1 VTAARLYAEALRAV
15 LRVGDAPWDT
25 VTLWRREG
33 RPAFSSAETDL
44 IASLS
49 APLGEALRRG
59 MRTELETEVVTPL
72 EYPGLLIFDERGR
85 LSSANEYA
93 STWLDELPPEDRIP
107 TELGLDLPF
116 WLIIT
121 AVRAHDSLVA
131 GGDGTARTRVR
142 SRRGQWLV
150 GYASCT
156 SDGGG
161 VPAGTAVVLEPAS
174 PALIAPLIV
183 EAYGLTDREQQVTR
197 HIVRGASTD
206 EIAGACTCP
215 PTRSATTL
223 RRS

>member
-1 VTAARLYAEALRAV
+1 
-15 LRVGDAPWDT
+15 
-25 VTLWRREG
+25 
-33 RPAFSSAETDL
+33 
-44 IASLS
+44 LS

-206 EIAGACTCP
+206 EIAGALYLSPHTVRDHIKAIL
-215 PTRSATTL
+215 TKVGVSSRGELVATL
-223 RRS
+223 YADHYEPLHLAAARHSVD